1 MIISYDYFKR
11 CFQCYV
17 SWIYLQDLHNIKD
30 LNKTIVELGM
40 KNAKWT
46 IDDVALDLPFK
57 TENPYHDGD
66 ALWIL
71 KNNSLKTMGKN

>member
-1 MIISYDYFKR
+1 MNEFLTTLLINNMYS
-11 CFQCYV
+11 
-17 SWIYLQDLHNIKD
+17 QDLHNLED

-46 IDDVALDLPFK
+46 VDKVPLDLPFK

-66 ALWIL
+66 SLWIL
-71 KNNSLKTMGKN
+71 QNTSLKTMGRKT